1 MLTLTWQAHEQAR
14 RALRNATLR
23 GWEAAGAAA
32 ALHRPG
38 EGDVVAV
45 DAAGKN
51 QCRYED
57 LIPLPAMTGDLA
69 DMALYAGRSVNLA
82 YVLLP
87 AARLIHDMAEQA
99 ATTGGLLHSLAV

>member
-1 MLTLTWQAHEQAR
+1 MLALTWQTPEQAR
-14 RALRNATLR
+14 RAFRNATLR

-51 QCRYED
+51 RRRYED
-57 LIPLPAMTGDLA
+57 LIPLPGMTGALA

-82 YVLLP
+82 HVVLP
-87 AARLIHDMAEQA
+87 AARPIYGMAEQA
-99 ATTGGLLHSLAV
+99 ATQP